1 MKMLIV
7 DDDLSNRMILLHM
20 LRAYGD
26 YDIAVNGKEALQ
38 CFIMAHKSKTP
49 YDVIFLDIM
58 MPDMDGH
65 ETLKEIRSWEEENL
79 SVDDD
84 ITKVVMV
91 SALSNPDNVLAS
103 FKEGCEYYLVKPI
116 SKQQVTDIM
125 SKMGYQKEGS

>member
-20 LRAYGD
+20 LRSYGD

-38 CFIMAHKSKTP
+38 CFITAHKSETP

-65 ETLKEIRSWEEENL
+65 ETLKEIRVWEDKNL
-79 SVDDD
+79 GPDADT
-84 ITKVVMV
+84 TKVVMV

-125 SKMGYQKEGS
+125 AKMGYHSE